1 MANKL
6 NDITFVRANG
16 GLGRPLAGEDH
27 ISGLLFYQ
35 ASLPIGFGTDNI
47 KQILDLPD
55 AEDKGITA
63 DSAFR
68 VLHYHISEFFRI
80 CDGATLFVGIYP
92 ENATFDEV
100 VALQRFAEGKI
111 RQTGVYTQTALA
123 TPMIAALQER
133 ATELENEYRYVDIL
147 LSPDISSIADL
158 VTLPDLRFQDKPD
171 VSVCIAQAGDA
182 TGAELFESEGK
193 SVGCIGA
200 LLGSV
205 AYAKVNECIGW
216 VEKFNIAGT
225 QLDVPAFGNGQLVKD
240 KESALPT
247 LNDKG
252 YIFLRKL
259 TGIAGSYWN
268 DSHTCAAITSD
279 YAYIEANRTMKKAM
293 RGIRTYLLPYLNS
306 NVNINPDDGTI
317 DAISIAVLE
326 NAAEKALEQMEK
338 NGELSG
344 YRAYINPDQNILAT
358 SELEIAIKNVPTG
371 VIRKMKVK
379 IGYAASL

>member
-1 MANKL
+1 MNKL
-6 NDITFVRANG
+6 NDITFIRGNG

-27 ISGLLFYQ
+27 ISGLLFYH
-35 ASLPIGFGTDNI
+35 AGLPIGFGDDHI
-47 KQILDLPD
+47 KQILDLAD
-55 AEDKGITA
+55 AEDKGILA

-92 ENATFDEV
+92 ENAAFTEISS
-100 VALQRFAEGKI
+100 LQDFAEGKI
-111 RQTGVYTQTALA
+111 RQIGICTKTAFA
-123 TPMIAALQER
+123 TTLVATLQER
-133 ATELENEYRYVDIL
+133 TAALESDYRYVDIL
-147 LSPDISSIADL
+147 LSADISTVADL
-158 VTLPDLRFQDKPD
+158 TTLPDLRAQNKPD
-171 VSVCIAQAGDA
+171 ISVCIAQAGNA

-205 AYAKVNECIGW
+205 AYAKVNQCIGW
-216 VEKFNIAGT
+216 VEKFDMAGT
-225 QLDVPAFGNGQLVKD
+225 QLDVPAFGNGQLVKE

-306 NVNINPDDGTI
+306 NININPDNGTI
-317 DAISIAVLE
+317 DAVDVAVLE

-338 NGELSG
+338 DGELSG
-344 YRAYINPDQNILAT
+344 YRAYINPAQNILAT
-358 SELEIAIKNVPTG
+358 SELEIAIRQVPTG